1 MAQPIEVQGTQ
12 IALRSLMLLI
22 ECEERGRREDA
33 LVEQIRQRDQI
44 IIGLQKEIA
53 ESKAKKEKRPHE
65 G

>member
-44 IIGLQKEIA
+44 IAGLQKEIT
-53 ESKAKKEKRPHE
+53 ELKTEKKR
-65 G
+65 GR